1 MKILLAVSGGI
12 DSMYLANRAPEL
24 FPGAS
29 FAVAHCNFG
38 LRGDES
44 DGDEAFV
51 REWCGSHGIGLYATR
66 FDTTAYAEE
75 RHISIEMAARELRYS
90 WFADICAG
98 NGFDALATAH
108 NANDNAETLMLNL
121 LRGTGSRGIRGMAAD
136 SLQGCRILRPMLGIT
151 RTEIESW
158 MLAGGHAWRDDSSNA
173 QSEYKRNKIRNGVFP
188 LFKEINPSFVQTFTA
203 DMERFAQ
210 VDDIAEDYFRES
222 LAKGVFIEPEAAVSV
237 PVLLSLKHWKYVLW
251 RLLENCSLNRQTFDK
266 LTGLLQKYKDGPSGT
281 VTLSGKSF
289 ETPSHVIKAVGKELR
304 ILPNPNL

>member
-1 MKILLAVSGGI
+1 
-12 DSMYLANRAPEL
+12 
-24 FPGAS
+24 
-29 FAVAHCNFG
+29 
-38 LRGDES
+38 
-44 DGDEAFV
+44 
-51 REWCGSHGIGLYATR
+51 
-66 FDTTAYAEE
+66 
-75 RHISIEMAARELRYS
+75 
-90 WFADICAG
+90 
-98 NGFDALATAH
+98 
-108 NANDNAETLMLNL
+108 
-121 LRGTGSRGIRGMAAD
+121 MAAD